1 MVAVQD
7 AGELA
12 RVTISRCISR
22 LSVVGASDRDLEAEI
37 ERIYRDRYVSLCRVA
52 TGVTGR
58 IETAREAV
66 QDGFALALAHRE
78 EFRGDGS
85 LEGWI
90 GRIVL
95 RAALD
100 VRRRPA
106 PDPVGVDDLSDGALL
121 WTPELPHSDR
131 DLALVAAVESLPPRQ
146 RQVVFLRYFADLAN
160 AQIAEVLGISPGT
173 VSALLHQARTAVA
186 QRLECQHALS
196 EEVQR

>member
-1 MVAVQD
+1 VGVA
-7 AGELA
+7 
-12 RVTISRCISR
+12 
-22 LSVVGASDRDLEAEI
+22 DRDLEAEI

-58 IETAREAV
+58 ADTAREAV
-66 QDGFALALAHRE
+66 QDGFALALTHRD

-106 PDPVGVDDLSDGALL
+106 PDPVGPKELGHGALI
-121 WTPELPHSDR
+121 WAPELPHGDR
-131 DLALVAAVESLPPRQ
+131 DPALVAAVEGLPPRQ

-160 AQIAEVLGISPGT
+160 AQVGEVLGISPGT
-173 VSALLHQARTAVA
+173 VSALLHQARTALA
-186 QRLECQHALS
+186 QRLECQHALP